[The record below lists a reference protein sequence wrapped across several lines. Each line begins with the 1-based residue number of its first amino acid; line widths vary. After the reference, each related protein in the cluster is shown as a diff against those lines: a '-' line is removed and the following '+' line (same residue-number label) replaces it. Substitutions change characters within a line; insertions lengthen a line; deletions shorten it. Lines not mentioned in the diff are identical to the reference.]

1 MRDMRYLR
9 ILQMI
14 CKYYDIE
21 EKEFL
26 DLLKGKENKY
36 LLLLLLKNN
45 NCFYIN
51 TIKELFNLKTSR
63 TVNNNLKQAEEK
75 LLINRNFREKYFA
88 LENHINNDEM
98 INL

>member
-14 CKYYDIE
+14 SKYYDIE

-45 NCFYIN
+45 NCFDIN

>member
-26 DLLKGKENKY
+26 DLLKAKENKY

-45 NCFYIN
+45 NCFDIN
-51 TIKELFNLKTSR
+51 AIKELFNLKTSR
-63 TVNNNLKQAEEK
+63 TINNNLKQAEEK
-75 LLINRNFREKYFA
+75 LLINRSFREKYFD
-88 LENHINNDEM
+88 LENHINNDEI

>member
-1 MRDMRYLR
+1 MRDIRYLR

-26 DLLKGKENKY
+26 DLLKSKENKY

-45 NCFYIN
+45 NCLDIN
-51 TIKELFNLKTSR
+51 AIKELFNLKTSR

-75 LLINRNFREKYFA
+75 LLINRNFREKYFD

>member
-1 MRDMRYLR
+1 MKNMRYLR

-26 DLLKGKENKY
+26 ELLKAKENKY

-45 NCFYIN
+45 NCFDIN

-75 LLINRNFREKYFA
+75 LLINKNFREKYFD

>member
-1 MRDMRYLR
+1 MRNMRYLR

-26 DLLKGKENKY
+26 ELLKAKENKY

-45 NCFYIN
+45 NCFDIN

-75 LLINRNFREKYFA
+75 LLINRNFREKYFD

>member
-1 MRDMRYLR
+1 
-9 ILQMI
+9 MI

-26 DLLKGKENKY
+26 ELLKAKENKY

-45 NCFYIN
+45 NCFDIN

-75 LLINRNFREKYFA
+75 LLINRNFREKYFD

>member
-1 MRDMRYLR
+1 MRNMRYLR

-26 DLLKGKENKY
+26 ELLKAKENKY

-45 NCFYIN
+45 NCFDIN

-75 LLINRNFREKYFA
+75 LLINKNFREKYFD

>member
-1 MRDMRYLR
+1 MRNMRYSR

-26 DLLKGKENKY
+26 ELLKAKENKY

-45 NCFYIN
+45 NCFDIN

-75 LLINRNFREKYFA
+75 LLINRNFREKYFD

>member
-45 NCFYIN
+45 NCFDIK

>member
-45 NCFYIN
+45 NCFDIN
-51 TIKELFNLKTSR
+51 KIKELFNLKTSR

>member
-1 MRDMRYLR
+1 MRNMRYLK
-9 ILQMI
+9 ILHML

-26 DLLKGKENKY
+26 DLLKSKENKY

-45 NCFYIN
+45 DCFEVN
-51 TIKELFNLKTSR
+51 AVKELFNLKTSR
-63 TVNNNLKQAEEK
+63 TINNNLRQAEEK
-75 LLINRNFREKYFA
+75 LLINRSFREKYFD
-88 LENHINNDEM
+88 LENQMSNDEM

>member
-45 NCFYIN
+45 NCFDIN
-51 TIKELFNLKTSR
+51 TIK
-63 TVNNNLKQAEEK
+63 
-75 LLINRNFREKYFA
+75 
-88 LENHINNDEM
+88 
-98 INL
+98 

>member
-45 NCFYIN
+45 NCFDIN

-75 LLINRNFREKYFA
+75 LLINRNFREQYFA

>member
-45 NCFYIN
+45 NCFDIN

-63 TVNNNLKQAEEK
+63 TVNKNLKQAEEK

>member
-1 MRDMRYLR
+1 MKNMRYLR

-26 DLLKGKENKY
+26 E

-45 NCFYIN
+45 NCFDIN

-75 LLINRNFREKYFA
+75 LLINKNFREKYFD

>member
-45 NCFYIN
+45 NCFDIN
-51 TIKELFNLKTSR
+51 TIKKLFNLKTSR